1 MLANANPYA
10 GSIPVNPFAREI
22 AAVCDKHAVGHGS
35 PGKLAD
41 FMRAL
46 DRNKHLA
53 MDFWSLV
60 VRISSE
66 ERGGSVDPDWLL
78 AVIVEGVTGWNV
90 ATLRAAGTPETK
102 QVTELAHM
110 LAGEDVHSPVLVH
123 DENSRLVLEAEP
135 PATPETAA
143 PTLRPLEN
151 DQPTAFHMAGYAE
164 TRSSGII
171 LSRPAIVG
179 LLLVLCAATVLF
191 LLPHQN
197 PSGWARLGDSIRNH
211 YASTI
216 SALTLHRETQPA
228 SAGPDQNSLAA
239 IPVPGEAEPHPA
251 ANYPDWTQPPPSAQV
266 IPVEPLTPARTTP
279 AAAKTAPVAART
291 APVAAV
297 AAPASAIAK
306 NNPAPSITSPP
317 AIHFIPTAAGLVV
330 IPEQSMKAHLIS
342 SRVPIYSAT
351 ARAAHATGPVVI
363 KAIVT
368 ARGTVEPLQIVAGD
382 PALRHAAL
390 DAVSTWR
397 YRPYLVDGI
406 PADVSTTIS
415 VDPPNSN

>member
-10 GSIPVNPFAREI
+10 GAIPVNPFAREI

-66 ERGGSVDPDWLL
+66 ERGGSIDPDWLL

-90 ATLRAAGTPETK
+90 ASLRAAGTPETEH
-102 QVTELAHM
+102 VTELASM

-123 DENSRLVLEAEP
+123 DENSRLVLEPEP
-135 PATPETAA
+135 PIPAA
-143 PTLRPLEN
+143 SVPTLRPLE
-151 DQPTAFHMAGYAE
+151 DDRPTAFRMAGYAE
-164 TRSSGII
+164 TRSPGMI

-179 LLLVLCAATVLF
+179 FLLILSAAAGVV

-197 PSGWARLGDSIRNH
+197 PSGWARLGDSIRAR
-211 YASTI
+211 YTSTI
-216 SALTLHRETQPA
+216 SALKLHREIEPAA
-228 SAGPDQNSLAA
+228 SAEPDHSSSAA
-239 IPVPGEAEPHPA
+239 VPVPGEAEPRSAIPTD
-251 ANYPDWTQPPPSAQV
+251 YPDWTQPPPSAQV
-266 IPVEPLTPARTTP
+266 IPVEPLTPR
-279 AAAKTAPVAART
+279 KTAPAAIATINR
-291 APVAAV
+291 APRIASPPVAHATPNAAILVAV
-297 AAPASAIAK
+297 
-306 NNPAPSITSPP
+306 
-317 AIHFIPTAAGLVV
+317 
-330 IPEQSMKAHLIS
+330 PEQSMKLHLIS
-342 SRVPIYSAT
+342 SRVPIYSAAAT
-351 ARAAHATGPVVI
+351 AAHATGPVVI

-368 ARGTVEPLQIVAGD
+368 SRGAVEPLQVIEGD
-382 PALRHAAL
+382 PALRRAAL

-397 YRPYLVDGI
+397 YRPYLQDGVPI
-406 PADVSTTIS
+406 DVSTTIS
-415 VDPPNSN
+415 VDPPGSN